1 MYTHIWDGTGWD
13 EVEWVK
19 LVTFLKKRK
28 LMQDRARQGE
38 LNGREILTSLT
49 EFDEKL
55 YEVLSLV
62 S

>member
-49 EFDEKL
+49 ELPK
-55 YEVLSLV
+55 
-62 S
+62 